1 MAFFILYFVIY
12 GVMILGYERH
22 IWCAGRFAE
31 MKKFFVSLLLLLSMA
46 VTYALPPLE
55 GLWEQDALFSK
66 DYEIRISEH
75 YIVLFDKTIENSK
88 AQIFEYKGT
97 SEGTIFINNF
107 YVSLA
112 SKYEEFN
119 NRYFSYEREG
129 NKLVLKGNS
138 GGEIKLKRCPDT
150 PYMADF
156 WCEDKIGSSRFFL
169 DVSYDKFIYVA
180 KDGSF
185 TNVWE
190 IEDLNATEKWIKL
203 KHKDYISSEVN
214 DVIRNHLMQSDYI
227 SYDRKGEKMTLDLS
241 TGKLKLVTDARKTFV
256 KNVAIGAGVTAA
268 VVTAAVVG
276 YNVYNSQQLADNSQ
290 KQSYNNGKTSSGKN
304 SATVNKVVNSANK
317 VVSST
322 NRYVGENRQTK
333 VYRVLR
339 PDENPKQGLFAKNPS
354 RNMTIEGHI
363 SSGSRNNGSQY
374 ISTTTDINVARKWAE
389 QDGCR
394 IVEIDLNKVDSPIY
408 DLSTDE
414 GRNLYLKG
422 VSAKNFAKASS
433 EVLVEG
439 SIPSA
444 ALKIV
449 E

>member
-1 MAFFILYFVIY
+1 M
-12 GVMILGYERH
+12 LGYERH

-75 YIVLFDKTIENSK
+75 CIVLFDKTIENSK

-119 NRYFSYEREG
+119 NRYFSYERDG

-290 KQSYNNGKTSSGKN
+290 KQSYNNGKTSSG
-304 SATVNKVVNSANK
+304 T
-317 VVSST
+317 
-322 NRYVGENRQTK
+322 
-333 VYRVLR
+333 
-339 PDENPKQGLFAKNPS
+339 
-354 RNMTIEGHI
+354 
-363 SSGSRNNGSQY
+363 GSK
-374 ISTTTDINVARKWAE
+374 NVAAGNNFVTSAAKFNKNVLESLDKKLPEPSNYYNNRPAYFEGQVLAVWNLAKDPEGNVYCRYCYKRINWIPDTPRNGIWDMGHNPGHEYRK
-389 QDGCR
+389 
-394 IVEIDLNKVDSPIY
+394 
-408 DLSTDE
+408 
-414 GRNLYLKG
+414 
-422 VSAKNFAKASS
+422 
-433 EVLVEG
+433 LVEQYRTG
-439 SIPSA
+439 QITKRDFWIQYYNP
-444 ALKIV
+444 LNYGV
-449 E
+449 ECITCNRSHAYEM